1 MWLFLLKP
9 CALLTDSSRGG
20 ILIML
25 LIIVLAEGGY
35 MYLCLCK
42 GITDSD
48 VRDAARAG
56 IVMPCQIKAK
66 FGLKDSGCCGRC
78 SKNIQTFVELAKNE
92 HCLLNPV
99 SS

>member
-1 MWLFLLKP
+1 
-9 CALLTDSSRGG
+9 
-20 ILIML
+20 ML
-25 LIIVLAEGGY
+25 LIIVLAEGGI

-78 SKNIQTFVELAKNE
+78 SKNIQHFVELAKNE
-92 HCLLNPV
+92 HRLLNPV
-99 SS
+99 ST